1 MLTLAVLLTS
11 LFALPAYLL
20 PLIIALIRKVPA
32 GGVAAM
38 NILLGWT
45 VIGWLVA
52 LLMACRYAPRP
63 VLPPCYRCGAP
74 ASMHLE
80 GRCPAPEI
88 NRSPQDHLPG
98 ISKEISG
105 RAAP

>member
-1 MLTLAVLLTS
+1 MLAVLLA
-11 LFALPAYLL
+11 FPVYLL

-32 GGVAAM
+32 AGVAAM

-52 LLMACRYAPRP
+52 LLMACRYAPRTT
-63 VLPPCYRCGAP
+63 LPPCYRCGAP
-74 ASMHLE
+74 ASMHLD

-88 NRSPQDHLPG
+88 IRSPQGPSLPA
-98 ISKEISG
+98 S
-105 RAAP
+105 